1 MTDLLS
7 LSEAIARIEAE
18 MPRLPAEHIDL
29 FAAAGRVLAED
40 VVSGIDLP
48 PFDTSAMD
56 GYAVRARDAHVG
68 ARLRVVQDIH
78 AGGWPESP
86 VSAGE
91 AARIMTGAPMPVGA
105 DSVVPVENTDA
116 DWSAGQSPVDVTV
129 RIAATAGGSVRK
141 RGENV
146 ARSQTVLRAGHML
159 RAVDVGMLGSLG
171 LSRVTVVRRPRVVIL
186 TSGDELAPYGQPLRD
201 GEIYDGNTPMLAAAL
216 ARFGATPHVLPPARD
231 TFESV
236 RGTFEAA
243 LALTPDLIVSS
254 AGVSVGAADFVKGVL
269 DQLGEV
275 GFWRINLR
283 PGKPLAYGRL
293 GMAPFF
299 GLPGNPVSAFVTCEL
314 IVKPAVYAML
324 GRADDTERVIATAEH
339 DIDSDG
345 RRSYLRCALTATP
358 DGWTARLTG
367 TQSSGALYS
376 LVVANGLLI
385 VEEGVRHVP
394 AGTAVQVQLLH

>member
-129 RIAATAGGSVRK
+129 RIAATA
-141 RGENV
+141 
-146 ARSQTVLRAGHML
+146 
-159 RAVDVGMLGSLG
+159 
-171 LSRVTVVRRPRVVIL
+171 
-186 TSGDELAPYGQPLRD
+186 
-201 GEIYDGNTPMLAAAL
+201 AAA
-216 ARFGATPHVLPPARD
+216 
-231 TFESV
+231 
-236 RGTFEAA
+236 
-243 LALTPDLIVSS
+243 I
-254 AGVSVGAADFVKGVL
+254 L
-269 DQLGEV
+269 D
-275 GFWRINLR
+275 
-283 PGKPLAYGRL
+283 
-293 GMAPFF
+293 
-299 GLPGNPVSAFVTCEL
+299 
-314 IVKPAVYAML
+314 
-324 GRADDTERVIATAEH
+324 
-339 DIDSDG
+339 
-345 RRSYLRCALTATP
+345 
-358 DGWTARLTG
+358 
-367 TQSSGALYS
+367 SG
-376 LVVANGLLI
+376 G
-385 VEEGVRHVP
+385 
-394 AGTAVQVQLLH
+394 